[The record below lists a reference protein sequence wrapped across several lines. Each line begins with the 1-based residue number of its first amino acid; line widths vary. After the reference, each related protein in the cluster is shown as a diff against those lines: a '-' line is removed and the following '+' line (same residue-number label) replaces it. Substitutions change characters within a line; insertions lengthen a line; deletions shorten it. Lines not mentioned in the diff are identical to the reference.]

1 MSCISIIAAVDKNFL
16 IGRENELPW
25 HLPADLK
32 YFKNITMG
40 KPILMGRKT
49 FESIGK
55 PLPGRRNIVISRQS
69 DFMAQGCEVVST
81 LDEAIAL
88 VANVEE
94 IMIVGG
100 ATLFQQFLPRADRL
114 YLTQIDASFEG
125 EIYFPTVNF
134 NDWVLLKKEE
144 HLKDEKNQYDYRFL
158 VLERKLSL

>member
-125 EIYFPTVNF
+125 EIYFPTVDF